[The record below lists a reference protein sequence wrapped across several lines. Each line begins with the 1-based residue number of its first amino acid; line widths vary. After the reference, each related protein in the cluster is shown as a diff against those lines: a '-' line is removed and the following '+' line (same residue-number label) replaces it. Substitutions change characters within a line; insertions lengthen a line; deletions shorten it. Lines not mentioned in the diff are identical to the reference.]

1 MATKK
6 LPSIKKEYII
16 TYKSRE
22 HYEVLGWVI
31 ASSLKEAKSKARQK
45 LLKEAKYYNVSE
57 AEIGEWKDGD
67 NIHFNIS

>member
-1 MATKK
+1 
-6 LPSIKKEYII
+6 
-16 TYKSRE
+16 
-22 HYEVLGWVI
+22 

>member
-1 MATKK
+1 MKQ
-6 LPSIKKEYII
+6 KKEYII

-31 ASSLKEAKSKARQK
+31 ASSLEEAKSKARQE
-45 LLKEAKYYNVSE
+45 LLKKAKHYNVSE

-67 NIHFNIS
+67 NIHFDIS